1 MLNIPA
7 EDVKG
12 VTTLLRRLMLL
23 HLRLYFKTV
32 KKKRPRWFERS
43 WDVKPLPP
51 FVPLPPLFSLPLR
64 FLWRHLPSPT
74 LHPLLSEDIRHP
86 SRWTPPCESAFCFSS
101 GWGFLRE
108 YEDVLVHVRASQIW
122 IHLINLWDR
131 VLDWGPHHK
140 SWSNNGM
147 KSFLSSLWV
156 TLVQSQA
163 RRSSRLRV
171 GG

>member
-12 VTTLLRRLMLL
+12 VTTLLGRLMLL
-23 HLRLYFKTV
+23 HQRLYFRTAKNV
-32 KKKRPRWFERS
+32 RVYLSVPEMGSFF
-43 WDVKPLPP
+43 LP

-64 FLWRHLPSPT
+64 FLWHHLPSPT
-74 LHPLLSEDIRHP
+74 LHPFLSEDIRQP
-86 SRWTPPCESAFCFSS
+86 SRWTPPRESAFCFSS

-108 YEDVLVHVRASQIW
+108 YEDVLVHVSTSQIW
-122 IHLINLWDR
+122 IHLINLGDR

-163 RRSSRLRV
+163 RHSSRLRV